1 MKKILLLMVVLLAAV
16 GVQAQSDIVSV
27 KDAISIFQKKT
38 LEHGKKVLEKQ
49 GYIYKGISS
58 DSYGRDYNW
67 VKNMDLNKE
76 FLPTAFKK
84 GNSSMLMLAQNGATL
99 YICVQPKRLQRAAE
113 PGQGDGLRHGKGAEV
128 VGGHAHLHER
138 QTADPHFHGVAA
150 AFALLSADYGVS
162 VCCHRF
168 SLRKAQLCSIASSVL

>member
-1 MKKILLLMVVLLAAV
+1 MKKILLLMAVLLAAV

-49 GYIYKGISS
+49 GYVYKGISS

-76 FLPTAFKK
+76 FLPTRFKK

-99 YICVQPKRLQRAAE
+99 YIYVFNRSAYNGLQSQVKAMGYDMGKALKSSAGTLICTKDNQPTLTFMELQQPLPYCLQITE
-113 PGQGDGLRHGKGAEV
+113 
-128 VGGHAHLHER
+128 
-138 QTADPHFHGVAA
+138 
-150 AFALLSADYGVS
+150 
-162 VCCHRF
+162 
-168 SLRKAQLCSIASSVL
+168 

>member
-67 VKNMDLNKE
+67 VKNMDLNKD

-99 YICVQPKRLQRAAE
+99 YIYVFNRSAYNGLQSQVRAM
-113 PGQGDGLRHGKGAEV
+113 GYDMGK
-128 VGGHAHLHER
+128 
-138 QTADPHFHGVAA
+138 
-150 AFALLSADYGVS
+150 AL
-162 VCCHRF
+162 
-168 SLRKAQLCSIASSVL
+168 KSSVGTLICTKDKQPTLTFMELQQPLPYCLQITE

>member
-1 MKKILLLMVVLLAAV
+1 MKKILLLMAVLLAAV

-49 GYIYKGISS
+49 GYVYKGISS

-67 VKNMDLNKE
+67 VKNMDLNKD

-84 GNSSMLMLAQNGATL
+84 SNSSMLMLAQNGTTL
-99 YICVQPKRLQRAAE
+99 YIYVFNRSAYNGLQSQVRAMGYDMGKALKSSAGTLICTKDNQPTLTFMELQQPLPYCLQITE
-113 PGQGDGLRHGKGAEV
+113 
-128 VGGHAHLHER
+128 
-138 QTADPHFHGVAA
+138 
-150 AFALLSADYGVS
+150 
-162 VCCHRF
+162 
-168 SLRKAQLCSIASSVL
+168 